1 MQTADMRRPR
11 TLGRNRLGGRK
22 SGDIAIRQSWAIADP
37 LSYRSDPFGSLQRSD
52 LSFIAKHSPERL
64 TQ

>member
-22 SGDIAIRQSWAIADP
+22 SGDFAICQSWAIVDP